1 MEDVSSDVEQTL
13 KMEVEIEG
21 VPKPSVQF
29 YKDGK
34 VVKESENIK
43 ITEDGEKHVIIIK
56 NTTLKDSGG
65 FCYQIN

>member
-13 KMEVEIEG
+13 RMEVEIEG

-56 NTTLKDSGG
+56 STTLKDSGG
-65 FCYQIN
+65 FY